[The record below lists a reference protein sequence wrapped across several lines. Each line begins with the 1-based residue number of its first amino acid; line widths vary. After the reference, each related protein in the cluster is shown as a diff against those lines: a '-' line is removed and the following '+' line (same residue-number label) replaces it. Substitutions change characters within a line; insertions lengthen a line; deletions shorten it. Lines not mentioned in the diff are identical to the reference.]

1 MSKTT
6 KIIMTVFI
14 VVAVIAVIAVIAV
27 VGMNSGNGKTNLPQV
42 ASNEDLVDLVDKVYE
57 NNTVELYDTITSM
70 PIDLTDEA
78 SVKSFTGLDN
88 GENLEYAIVSEP
100 MINAQAYSLVMA
112 KVKDGV
118 NANEVA
124 KAMFDGI
131 NPRKWIC
138 VSAEKVL
145 ATNSGNIVFLVMTE
159 SERAQG
165 IYDSFKNLAGTV
177 GKEYDQ
183 TFEDGELP
191 PDTDGGFAIPLPQ

>member
-1 MSKTT
+1 MSRTT

-70 PIDLTDEA
+70 PIDLTDDA

-177 GKEYDQ
+177 GKEYDR
-183 TFEDGELP
+183 TVEDGELP
-191 PDTDGGFAIPLPQ
+191 PDTDDGFAIPLPQ

>member
-183 TFEDGELP
+183 TVEDGELP

>member
-70 PIDLTDEA
+70 PIDLTDET
-78 SVKSFTGLDN
+78 SVKSFTGLEN

-183 TFEDGELP
+183 TVEDGELP

>member
-42 ASNEDLVDLVDKVYE
+42 ASDEDLVDLVDKVYE

-183 TFEDGELP
+183 TVEDGELP

>member
-1 MSKTT
+1 MSRTT

-14 VVAVIAVIAVIAV
+14 VVAVIVVVAVIAV

-70 PIDLTDEA
+70 PIDLTDDA
-78 SVKSFTGLDN
+78 SVKSFTGLEN

-177 GKEYDQ
+177 GKEYDR
-183 TFEDGELP
+183 TVEDGELP
-191 PDTDGGFAIPLPQ
+191 PDTDDGFAIPLPQ

>member
-1 MSKTT
+1 MSRTT

-14 VVAVIAVIAVIAV
+14 VVAVIVVVAVIAV

-57 NNTVELYDTITSM
+57 NSTVELYDTITSM
-70 PIDLTDEA
+70 PIDLTDDA

-177 GKEYDQ
+177 GKEYDR
-183 TFEDGELP
+183 TVEDGELP
-191 PDTDGGFAIPLPQ
+191 PDTDDGFAIPLPQ